1 MAVDGGRAAAVHAAG
16 IVAQV
21 LAGIVTAVL
30 CVVLFVFVLET
41 SYEVSVKRTVNVGA
55 TKADVTA
62 TLGTPV
68 EEGAPPAIRR
78 EPHPVDA
85 DAVQYF
91 MKKPHYGI
99 PHIGVVTVYYSRGR
113 VVGVGFRASD

>member
-1 MAVDGGRAAAVHAAG
+1 VAAV
-16 IVAQV
+16 
-21 LAGIVTAVL
+21 L
-30 CVVLFVFVLET
+30 
-41 SYEVSVKRTVNVGA
+41 GA
-55 TKADVTA
+55 
-62 TLGTPV
+62 PV

-99 PHIGVVTVYYSRGR
+99 PHIGVVTVYYTIPADAWWGWDRGS
-113 VVGVGFRASD
+113 GAASSLLTRRELA

>member
-1 MAVDGGRAAAVHAAG
+1 LGSERPPTGTIPYGSTVRLEADVAAV
-16 IVAQV
+16 
-21 LAGIVTAVL
+21 L
-30 CVVLFVFVLET
+30 
-41 SYEVSVKRTVNVGA
+41 GA
-55 TKADVTA
+55 
-62 TLGTPV
+62 PV
-68 EEGAPPAIRR
+68 DEGAPPAIRR

-99 PHIGVVTVYYSRGR
+99 PHIGVVTVYYSRGH